1 MPHTESCRRQLPHPT
16 KLKGA
21 LDHRWVWPRAARIG
35 RRSPTRD
42 RYLSAEGP
50 ALTQRTPLVRTSPR
64 HNRRRLHNQASAG
77 R

>member
-50 ALTQRTPLVRTSPR
+50 ALTQRTPLVRFSCAFGSA
-64 HNRRRLHNQASAG
+64 LQAC
-77 R
+77 